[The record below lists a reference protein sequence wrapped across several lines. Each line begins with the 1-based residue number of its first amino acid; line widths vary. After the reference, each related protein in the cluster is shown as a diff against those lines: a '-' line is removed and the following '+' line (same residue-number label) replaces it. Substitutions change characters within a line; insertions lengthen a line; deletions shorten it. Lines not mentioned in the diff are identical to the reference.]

1 MKSILKN
8 INTALTG
15 DSTLTTLLG
24 YNATSNINILR
35 FEGLQ
40 EYKLDRMLLFGKL
53 QAGSVGELSTS
64 KVREYYL
71 ELQALDR
78 TNDMVLSDIIDRTLE
93 VLDDLKISET
103 GEMLAPQIMWDGY
116 ISPTYYDNEL
126 NYYMKNIRFKMIV
139 KKLN

>member
-53 QAGSVGELSTS
+53 QAGNVGELSTS